1 MAASAA
7 INNSYNSSNSITEV
21 SMFSR
26 RELGSMTA
34 ASLGLAQLLSVLP
47 AAADEPAV
55 QSGPSPA
62 VFVDPEDAFK
72 LVVPTNWQ
80 TSEVRLT

>member
-1 MAASAA
+1 
-7 INNSYNSSNSITEV
+7 
-21 SMFSR
+21 
-26 RELGSMTA
+26 MTA

-55 QSGPSPA
+55 QSGPAPA
-62 VFVDPEDAFK
+62 VFVDPEDAFQ

-80 TSEVRLT
+80 TSEVRLTCSVPLTIP